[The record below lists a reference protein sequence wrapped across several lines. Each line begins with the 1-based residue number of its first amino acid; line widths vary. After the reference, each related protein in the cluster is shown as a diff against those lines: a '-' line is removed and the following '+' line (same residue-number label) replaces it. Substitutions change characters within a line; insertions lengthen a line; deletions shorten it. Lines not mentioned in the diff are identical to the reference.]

1 LAVTVLKMGL
11 GDRASQQMLKPVVAS
26 DRLVEVGRVVANG
39 GGGSGGGGA
48 VLLLTNWRMR
58 PTVGLTLTID
68 NSSGW
73 MPAFETA
80 RLGSTNAEV
89 KIKAVDNMLV
99 SAPFDVK
106 DADALVFTSWR

>member
-1 LAVTVLKMGL
+1 MGL
-11 GDRASQQMLKPVVAS
+11 GHRASQQLLKPVVAS
-26 DRLVEVGRVVANG
+26 DRLVEVGRVVANDG
-39 GGGSGGGGA
+39 GGGGGGGGA
-48 VLLLTNWRMR
+48 VLLLTNWRMQ

-106 DADALVFTSWR
+106 DADALVFTPWR

>member
-1 LAVTVLKMGL
+1 MGL
-11 GDRASQQMLKPVVAS
+11 GDRASQQLLKPVVAS
-26 DRLVEVGRVVANG
+26 DRLVEVGRVVANDG
-39 GGGSGGGGA
+39 GGGGGGARGA
-48 VLLLTNWRMR
+48 VLLLTNWRMQ

-89 KIKAVDNMLV
+89 KIQAVDNNLLV

-106 DADALVFTSWR
+106 DADALVFTPWR

>member
-1 LAVTVLKMGL
+1 MGL
-11 GDRASQQMLKPVVAS
+11 GDRASQQLLKPVVAS
-26 DRLVEVGRVVANG
+26 DRLVEVGRVVANDG
-39 GGGSGGGGA
+39 GGGGGGGGA
-48 VLLLTNWRMR
+48 VLLLTNWRMQ

-106 DADALVFTSWR
+106 DADALVFTPWR